1 MPMTEAAEWFP
12 CSTWTRAAPWNR
24 VGRIVGQIGTRARIE
39 VGTRLAWQKSKAN
52 VKGENPA
59 ERKRG
64 EVPIFAGDH
73 FLRRAFGSI
82 WPRRVMPPVLKKLMR
97 HADISTTLKYY
108 VTLDSDD
115 LGQKLWK
122 QFGPQAGEGIPVHS
136 ESTDSSQGNS

>member
-1 MPMTEAAEWFP
+1 MAEVKP
-12 CSTWTRAAPWNR
+12 
-24 VGRIVGQIGTRARIE
+24 
-39 VGTRLAWQKSKAN
+39 N
-52 VKGENPA
+52 VRGNPA

-64 EVPIFAGDH
+64 RFPFRWGP

-122 QFGPQAGEGIPVHS
+122 QFGPQAGEGIPS
-136 ESTDSSQGNS
+136 SLGIDRFESGE